1 MNLQFKWV
9 CIKDLFLNPYLFA
22 LVMDE
27 LTQSI
32 QDDAPWSMLFVDDVV
47 LIDTTRKG
55 IEGKLTLQN
64 RSTRTQDQL
73 DEHRIYEMQ
82 LWWVN

>member
-1 MNLQFKWV
+1 
-9 CIKDLFLNPYLFA
+9 
-22 LVMDE
+22 MDE

-55 IEGKLTLQN
+55 IEGKLTLLN
-64 RSTRTQDQL
+64 RSTRTQD
-73 DEHRIYEMQ
+73 
-82 LWWVN
+82 